1 MGHQLNKLWTAN
13 EGMLWIYSKLCLLK
27 EFLMTQK
34 CAHDI
39 MLKEREQ
46 DATLYIITHSARVC
60 A

>member
-1 MGHQLNKLWTAN
+1 MKECYGSIPN
-13 EGMLWIYSKLCLLK
+13 YVLK